1 MNMIIWYEEKIA
13 FHKLQQQLAHDAG
26 KDKAAANHE
35 TAVKNYEKG
44 MGNMGIILRNQAK
57 INNPI

>member
-26 KDKAAANHE
+26 KDKAASNHE